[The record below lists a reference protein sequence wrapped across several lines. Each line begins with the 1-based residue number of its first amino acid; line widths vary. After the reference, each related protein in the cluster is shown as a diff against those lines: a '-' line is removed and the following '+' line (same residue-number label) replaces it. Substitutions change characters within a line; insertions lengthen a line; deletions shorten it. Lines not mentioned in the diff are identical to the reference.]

1 MQDDYSFFISR
12 VREIADLKH
21 AESLMGWDQETYM
34 PPNGAQMR
42 ARAQGSLSGLI
53 HERLTETEFVRTVER
68 LQDRELNGDEAVN
81 LFLVARE
88 LKRSVGIPRQLVVNM
103 SETTSLG
110 HEAWISARNESDFGV
125 FLPWLEKIVD
135 QKRQI
140 ADMIGYE
147 GSSYNALLDEYEP
160 GASIESILP
169 LFEQLRIELVPLV
182 DAIVEKKI
190 RPADGILDREFDVSK
205 QEILGRKIITDMGF
219 DMNSGRL
226 DIAVHPFCSGTS
238 PDDVRLTTRY
248 DKLWLPGSLFGS
260 MHEAGHGLYEQGLP
274 MDVKGD
280 PVGQSISLGIHES
293 QSRMWENLVGRSLP
307 FWNYYFPQLQT
318 IFPGVADDLDLDQFY
333 RAINQVVPSF
343 IRVEADEVTYNL
355 HIIVRLELEV
365 ALFEKEL
372 AVKDLP
378 EAWNE
383 KMEKYLGVV
392 PKYDKYGVLQDVHW
406 SLGHFGYFPTY
417 TLGNLYSAQFFKQLC
432 EDITDVFG
440 QISQGQ
446 LFDVKKWLNDNIHCH
461 GSRLTADELVHKV
474 TCRPLGVEDF
484 TNYLKKKF
492 NALYN
497 ISNDYPTTS

>member
-1 MQDDYSFFISR
+1 MQDDYSFFLTRI
-12 VREIADLKH
+12 RELADLKH

-34 PPNGAQMR
+34 PPNGINMR

-53 HERLTETEFVRTVER
+53 HERLTETKFVRTVER
-68 LQDRELNGDEAVN
+68 LKDLELKGDEAVN
-81 LFLVARE
+81 ISRVARQ
-88 LKRSVGIPRQLVVNM
+88 LKRSVGIPRQLVIEM

-110 HEAWISARNESDFGV
+110 HEAWISARNESDFAV
-125 FLPWLEKIVD
+125 FRPWLEKIID
-135 QKRQI
+135 QKRQF
-140 ADMIGYE
+140 ADLIGYE
-147 GSSYNALLDEYEP
+147 GSIYNALVDEYEP
-160 GASIESILP
+160 GATIESIMP
-169 LFEQLRIELVPLV
+169 LFEQLRLELVPLV
-182 DAIVEKKI
+182 DAISEKGI
-190 RPADGILDREFDVSK
+190 RPAAGILDRVFDVSK
-205 QEILGRKIITDMGF
+205 QELLGRQIISDMGF
-219 DMNSGRL
+219 DMKSGRL
-226 DIAVHPFCSGTS
+226 DVAIHPFCSGTS

-248 DKLWLPGSLFGS
+248 DKRWLPGSLFGS

-274 MDVKGD
+274 SDVKGD

-293 QSRMWENLVGRSLP
+293 QSRMWENMVGRSLA

-318 IFPGVADDLDLDQFY
+318 IFPGVADDMDLDRFY

-365 ALFEKEL
+365 ALFEQQL
-372 AVKDLP
+372 VVKDLP

-383 KMEKYLGVV
+383 KMDKYLGIV
-392 PKYDKYGVLQDVHW
+392 PKDDKYGVLQDVHW

-432 EDITDVFG
+432 EDITDVFD

-446 LFDVKKWLNDNIHCH
+446 LIDVKKWLNENIHSY
-461 GSRLTADELVHKV
+461 GSRLTADELVQQV
-474 TCRPLGVEDF
+474 TGRPLGVEDF

-492 NALYN
+492 NSLYN
-497 ISNDYPTTS
+497 LSN